1 MPQVPGLF
9 LRPRTGYARRMN
21 RHRSLFALLLS
32 LVLAL
37 TGGTMATARGQMALG
52 SPMVICS
59 GYGVVTILVDAQ
71 GEPIGTVH
79 PCPDC
84 TLHAAFALPAEP
96 LVPGRPNT
104 RAVVL
109 AAPSV
114 SLVADWR
121 PQAPQARGPPAA

>member
-1 MPQVPGLF
+1 
-9 LRPRTGYARRMN
+9 MN
-21 RHRSLFALLLS
+21 RRLPLFALLLS

-59 GYGVVTILVDAQ
+59 GYGVVTILVDSQ

-84 TLHAAFALPAEP
+84 TLNAAFALPDEP
-96 LVPGRPNT
+96 LVLCRPNT
-104 RAVVL
+104 RAVAL
-109 AAPSV
+109 TASSA